1 MNVAFAIPFSSSVRL
16 SEDVAALEDGAGSDE
31 SAAIGPDFGTLASC
45 SSNSAPLD
53 ANHRAGIYPSDP
65 SKRLLRSMGVDEEL
79 VRIVEEG
86 MDGDSE
92 EKVAEE
98 ESDEE
103 KFAEEESDEE
113 KFAEEESDEEIVVEA
128 SDGAEDKIV
137 EKIAAAEDNMAAAED
152 VLKKLE
158 HAKVAQKILRALK
171 TMLKVKV
178 G

>member
-1 MNVAFAIPFSSSVRL
+1 MNVAVAIPFSSSVRP
-16 SEDVAALEDGAGSDE
+16 SEDGAALEDGAGSDE

-92 EKVAEE
+92 EKVAEDD
-98 ESDEE
+98 SDEE
-103 KFAEEESDEE
+103 KVAEQD
-113 KFAEEESDEEIVVEA
+113 SDEEIVVEA

-137 EKIAAAEDNMAAAED
+137 EEIAAAEDDMAAAEE

-158 HAKVAQKILRALK
+158 HAKVAQKILRALN

>member
-1 MNVAFAIPFSSSVRL
+1 
-16 SEDVAALEDGAGSDE
+16 
-31 SAAIGPDFGTLASC
+31 
-45 SSNSAPLD
+45 
-53 ANHRAGIYPSDP
+53 
-65 SKRLLRSMGVDEEL
+65 MGVDEEL

-92 EKVAEE
+92 EKVAEDD
-98 ESDEE
+98 SDEE
-103 KFAEEESDEE
+103 KVAEED
-113 KFAEEESDEEIVVEA
+113 SDEEIVVEA

-137 EKIAAAEDNMAAAED
+137 EEIAAAEDDMAAAEG

-158 HAKVAQKILRALK
+158 HAKVAQKILRALN

>member
-1 MNVAFAIPFSSSVRL
+1 
-16 SEDVAALEDGAGSDE
+16 
-31 SAAIGPDFGTLASC
+31 
-45 SSNSAPLD
+45 
-53 ANHRAGIYPSDP
+53 
-65 SKRLLRSMGVDEEL
+65 MGVDEEL

-92 EKVAEE
+92 EKV
-98 ESDEE
+98 
-103 KFAEEESDEE
+103 AEEESDEE

-152 VLKKLE
+152 VLKELE